1 MYQEVTTALISGSG
15 TGALEQFANAVGDT
29 FIAVLPVAV
38 PVVGAIA
45 IGFFAISVVRGLL
58 HA

>member
-1 MYQEVTTALISGSG
+1 MYNTVTTALISGSG
-15 TGALEQFANAVGDT
+15 TGALEVFADAVGDT
-29 FIAVLPVAV
+29 FVAILPVAI

-45 IGFFAISVVRGLL
+45 IGFFAIRVVRGLL